1 MSWFQN
7 DLERVKK
14 KWIQSYGIP
23 LLIEDA
29 TRAGVDVTQFPEY
42 HTHKKQAEKA
52 SNIPKCDLCQ
62 TYMVEK
68 VGPYGSFLACPRS
81 SKEKPHPTKSMRRKK

>member
-7 DLERVKK
+7 DLKRIKT
-14 KWIQSYGIP
+14 KWIRDYGIP

-29 TRAGVDVTQFPEY
+29 TRAGVDVTKFPEY

-52 SNIPKCDLCQ
+52 SNMPKCDRCQ
-62 TYMVEK
+62 AFMVERT
-68 VGPYGSFLACPRS
+68 GPYGSFLACPKS
-81 SKEKPHPTKSMRRKK
+81 TKENPHPTKSLRRKK